1 VTGRR
6 KRGRRSRGGGDRHEE
21 GGGGE
26 QLGWT
31 PPGPRSGR
39 AGDRLL
45 VTGGSGAIG
54 SAFVPLA
61 RAQGY
66 DVDAPGRID
75 LDLFDREAVS
85 RAVAGAKAVVHLAT
99 RIRPLEDLAKPE
111 LWRENDRLRA
121 DASRILVDAA
131 LSTTVSTYI
140 QPTVTFVYPDDD
152 AVDEDTPVGQVAPI
166 LRSALAAEVEAA
178 RFAAAGRRG
187 VVLRFGLLDGP
198 RTGHAERQPALGAT
212 IHVEDA
218 ARALIA
224 ALSVESGIYNVCR
237 DQERVSNGK
246 FERATGWRPHH

>member
-1 VTGRR
+1 VT
-6 KRGRRSRGGGDRHEE
+6 EAA
-21 GGGGE
+21 
-26 QLGWT
+26 
-31 PPGPRSGR
+31 PRSGR

-61 RAQGY
+61 RAEGY
-66 DVDAPGRID
+66 DVDAPGRTD

-85 RAVAGAKAVVHLAT
+85 RAVAGAQAVVHLAT
-99 RIRPLEDLAKPE
+99 RIRPLEDLGKPE

-121 DASRILVDAA
+121 EASRILVDAA
-131 LSTTVSTYI
+131 LLAAVRTYI
-140 QPTVTFVYPDDD
+140 QPTVTFVYPALDR
-152 AVDEDTPVGQVAPI
+152 VDEDTPVGQVAPI
-166 LRSALAAEVEAA
+166 LRSALAAEAEAA

-198 RTGHAERQPALGAT
+198 RTGHDDRQPALGAT

-237 DQERVSNGK
+237 DEERVSNRK
-246 FERATGWRPHH
+246 FKRASGWRPNH